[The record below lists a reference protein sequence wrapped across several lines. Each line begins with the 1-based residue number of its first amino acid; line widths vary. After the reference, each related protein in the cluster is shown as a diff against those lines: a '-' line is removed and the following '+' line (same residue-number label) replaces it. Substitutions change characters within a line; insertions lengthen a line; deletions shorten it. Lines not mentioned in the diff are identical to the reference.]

1 LADIEAEAD
10 EAALVGF
17 VEPLSSL
24 DFEDAAGLRPAP
36 AARESAVARPFAADD
51 EGLVEDWVVED
62 EPPAAVER
70 VGDFFFAV
78 GMWVSVAEWVSE
90 RWGWNR

>member
-1 LADIEAEAD
+1 
-10 EAALVGF
+10 
-17 VEPLSSL
+17 
-24 DFEDAAGLRPAP
+24 
-36 AARESAVARPFAADD
+36 VARPFAADD

-78 GMWVSVAEWVSE
+78 GMLVSVAEWVSE